1 VRVRYEPNALVDIQN
16 IHRYIEKRNPVA
28 AERVVDRIRTAARRI
43 GESPRIGHIGLVPNA
58 LEWVVKGLPYIIVY
72 EINEPRN
79 EVVILAVFHGRQD
92 REKTK

>member
-1 VRVRYEPNALVDIQN
+1 
-16 IHRYIEKRNPVA
+16 
-28 AERVVDRIRTAARRI
+28 
-43 GESPRIGHIGLVPNA
+43 LVPNA